1 MNQSDIELAKEIK
14 RLIAKSSPLPWAAVG
29 WNNDRRRNLEIK
41 AKDNTAIA
49 TIWRVSCT
57 CIDGHQYKNDK
68 LILHGVNALPRLCK
82 AILQAQEEIEQLTN
96 PLPEDNPDYDS
107 CGCRYEKMGYGP
119 HIPKRV
125 QVCLRH
131 KLLEEENK
139 QQAQA
144 LLDSEKQNEALNTEI
159 TCLDLE
165 IERLRDIESAARH
178 LMSVMMPEDFSMA
191 VIHEAIKKLLE
202 ALQEKN
208 DGVARDY

>member
-82 AILQAQEEIEQLTN
+82 AILQAGEEIAALTDS
-96 PLPEDNPDYDS
+96 LPEDDPNYDS
-107 CGCRYEKMGYGP
+107 CGCRYEGMGYGA
-119 HIPKRV
+119 HIPKRI
-125 QVCLRH
+125 QVCFAH
-131 KLLEEENK
+131 KLLEEEIKLYEQLYDAVNEMLARLGCDGFISTRAS
-139 QQAQA
+139 QVNAVMNA
-144 LLDSEKQNEALNTEI
+144 LFNI
-159 TCLDLE
+159 
-165 IERLRDIESAARH
+165 
-178 LMSVMMPEDFSMA
+178 
-191 VIHEAIKKLLE
+191 
-202 ALQEKN
+202 
-208 DGVARDY
+208 DGGEYKPKTKSK